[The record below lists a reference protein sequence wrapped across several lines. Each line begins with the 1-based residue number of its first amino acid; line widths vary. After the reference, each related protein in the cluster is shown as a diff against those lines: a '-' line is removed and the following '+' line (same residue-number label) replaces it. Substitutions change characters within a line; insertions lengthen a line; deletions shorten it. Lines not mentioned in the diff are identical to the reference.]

1 MRNIIILY
9 NLLFVFLS
17 TIFAQTVTFTLESTF
32 SDDNIYVSSS
42 DLVMQIE
49 SIFSDDNVYVNN
61 PSNSNSTEI
70 NDLIENL
77 RGATFS
83 WYGYF
88 EANLTANYN
97 NNVNSLKFEKASG
110 VDTAYLDIS
119 GSEGYDGRYP
129 LDDYWGELDL
139 VSQGN
144 WGRITFANHRITL
157 GDAELYID
165 APSFYFPNN
174 NIYNT
179 TLSPNIASYAYQL
192 QSDWSIQ
199 FEAGQYPNHINVD
212 VSSNESGV
220 IGDII
225 ADSDGD
231 NVRDS
236 IDAFDNDPTETTDS
250 DSDGVGDNSDALPN
264 DPTETVTL
272 TKLSENG
279 YYTLSEIQDIRA
291 GSTMIEVENGQA
303 TLSMEVE
310 QSDDLGVWTNG
321 SATSIHIPMDAEAGK
336 KFFRFKMTE

>member
-1 MRNIIILY
+1 
-9 NLLFVFLS
+9 V
-17 TIFAQTVTFTLESTF
+17 
-32 SDDNIYVSSS
+32 
-42 DLVMQIE
+42 
-49 SIFSDDNVYVNN
+49 
-61 PSNSNSTEI
+61 
-70 NDLIENL
+70 
-77 RGATFS
+77 
-83 WYGYF
+83 
-88 EANLTANYN
+88 
-97 NNVNSLKFEKASG
+97 
-110 VDTAYLDIS
+110 
-119 GSEGYDGRYP
+119 
-129 LDDYWGELDL
+129 
-139 VSQGN
+139 
-144 WGRITFANHRITL
+144 
-157 GDAELYID
+157 ELYIN
-165 APSFYFPNN
+165 APNFYFPNN

-179 TLSPNIASYAYQL
+179 TLSPNIASYDYQL
-192 QSDWSIQ
+192 QSDWSIE

-310 QSDDLGVWTNG
+310 QSDDLQIWTSGGTTNLQ
-321 SATSIHIPMDAEAGK
+321 IPLDADSET

>member
-1 MRNIIILY
+1 MKNLILLY
-9 NLLFVFLS
+9 NLLFVFQS
-17 TIFAQTVTFTLESTF
+17 TIFAQTITYTIESTFSDNNVYVSSCDLLMQIESTF
-32 SDDNIYVSSS
+32 SDDN
-42 DLVMQIE
+42 
-49 SIFSDDNVYVNN
+49 VYVYNPNN
-61 PSNSNSTEI
+61 ANSTEI
-70 NDLIENL
+70 NDLIEDL
-77 RGATFS
+77 RDATFS

-88 EANLTANYN
+88 EANSTATYN
-97 NNVNSLKFEKASG
+97 NNVNSLNFKKASG

-129 LDDYWGELDL
+129 LDDFWGELDL

-144 WGRITFANHRITL
+144 WGRISFENHPITL
-157 GDAELYID
+157 GGVELNVD

-179 TLSPNIASYAYQL
+179 TLSPNITRYTYQL
-192 QSDWSIQ
+192 NSDWSVE
-199 FEAGQYPNHINVD
+199 FEAGEYPNNISVD
-212 VSSNESGV
+212 VSSYGSGG

-250 DSDGVGDNSDALPN
+250 DSDGVGDNSDAFPN
-264 DPTETVTL
+264 DTNETVTL

-279 YYTLSEIQDIRA
+279 FYTLSEIQDIRA
-291 GSTMIEVENGQA
+291 GSTMIAVENGQA

-310 QSDDLGVWTNG
+310 ESDDLEIWTSGGTTNLQ
-321 SATSIHIPMDAEAGK
+321 IPVDANSDT
-336 KFFRFKMTE
+336 KFYRFKMTE